1 MMTEIKALKKIL
13 NDTSDLELAVLV
25 GSRADG
31 TATADRDWDIAI
43 RWQKHI
49 QGLERHDLSEDLKQR
64 INEEAGILKD
74 KIDLIDMTTARLAMK
89 AVIAEEGLVL
99 LGEDTLAWHHFLVL
113 TWGELEDF
121 YWRKQHA
128 A

>member
-1 MMTEIKALKKIL
+1 MTEIKALKKIL

-25 GSRADG
+25 GSRADE
-31 TATADRDWDIAI
+31 TATSNSDWDIAI
-43 RWQKHI
+43 RWKKHI
-49 QGLERHDLSEDLKQR
+49 QGLERHDCSESLKLR
-64 INEEAGILKD
+64 IAEETGIDRD

-89 AVIAEEGLVL
+89 ALIAEEGLIL
-99 LGEDTLAWHHFLVL
+99 LGEDTLAWHHFLTL